1 MVLAWVLLDSK
12 GVKVLAC
19 SCEEQV
25 ALQSSPMEALP
36 FCPSPF
42 PLPGLHGCSRLTF
55 SPSQASSLAAVQPAW
70 CQPWSV
76 PKDPLRGRGC
86 QRRTRGVLPPHGWEH
101 WGTSMDSWLP
111 WS

>member
-55 SPSQASSLAAVQPAW
+55 SPSPSKLPGCCAASMVPALV
-70 CQPWSV
+70 CA
-76 PKDPLRGRGC
+76 
-86 QRRTRGVLPPHGWEH
+86 
-101 WGTSMDSWLP
+101 
-111 WS
+111 